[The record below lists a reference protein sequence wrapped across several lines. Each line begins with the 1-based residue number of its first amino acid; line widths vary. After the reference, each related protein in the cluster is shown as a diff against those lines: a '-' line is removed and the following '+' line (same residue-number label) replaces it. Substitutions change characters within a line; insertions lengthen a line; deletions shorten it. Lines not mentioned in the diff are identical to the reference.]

1 MTHGLSP
8 SKPSDPDGDPHV
20 KDSVMEI
27 EVRTAGNCY
36 RRKEDQDHDHRYA
49 DQPD

>member
-1 MTHGLSP
+1 MVSP
-8 SKPSDPDGDPHV
+8 SKPSDQMATRHV
-20 KDSVMEI
+20 KYSVMEI

-36 RRKEDQDHDHRYA
+36 RRNEDQDHDHRYA